1 MDRPGFQFAGGEQSA
16 IWQNRLRVP
25 DLQRTVFGPGGPT
38 DMHNLGL
45 IWPDADDALGEILQS
60 FSCSADPSKV
70 G

>member
-1 MDRPGFQFAGGEQSA
+1 VDRPRFQFAGGEQSA

-38 DMHNLGL
+38 NMHNLGL
-45 IWPDADDALGEILQS
+45 IWPDADDALGELLQS